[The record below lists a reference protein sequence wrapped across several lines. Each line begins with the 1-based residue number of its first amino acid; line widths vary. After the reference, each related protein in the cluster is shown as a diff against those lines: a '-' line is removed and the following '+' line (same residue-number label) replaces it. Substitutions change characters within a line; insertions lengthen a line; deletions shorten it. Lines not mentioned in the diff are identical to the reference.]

1 MPGIASHMVVA
12 KLVGEKLK
20 LNSDDFIQGNIMPD
34 ILLENLNYLSNIL
47 YRELNITS
55 L

>member
-34 ILLENLNYLSNIL
+34 ILLMIQFPWRLLLIIKN
-47 YRELNITS
+47 
-55 L
+55 